1 MSSPIN
7 RFCCKQFASID
18 LQPPYR
24 VANSSHH
31 GFVCASTHLNGVSRE
46 KGSSPAKI
54 FNLLF
59 YNQAGISEQVTV
71 DDSSHQITL
80 LLLDWSKGDEY
91 ALEQLMPLVYEEL
104 RRMAR
109 NYMRRQPSGHTFQT
123 TELIHEAYLKIAGGE
138 ERHWQS
144 RNHFF
149 GVAAKAMR
157 HILVDYARSKNNQ
170 KRGGWQE
177 RVTLQENMR
186 VTNQSSEE
194 VVALDEA
201 LNRLAILDDRK
212 VRVVEMKFFAG
223 LKVAEIADVLKVSPE
238 TVKRDWSFAQT
249 WLLRELE
256 K

>member
-1 MSSPIN
+1 MTPDN
-7 RFCCKQFASID
+7 
-18 LQPPYR
+18 
-24 VANSSHH
+24 N
-31 GFVCASTHLNGVSRE
+31 
-46 KGSSPAKI
+46 
-54 FNLLF
+54 
-59 YNQAGISEQVTV
+59 
-71 DDSSHQITL
+71 SHQISL

-123 TELIHEAYLKIAGGE
+123 TDLIHEAYLKIAGGE
-138 ERHWQS
+138 QRNWQS
-144 RNHFF
+144 RSHFF

-157 HILVDYARSKNNQ
+157 HILVDYARSKNNR

-177 RVTLQENMR
+177 RVTLKENMR

-194 VVALDEA
+194 IVVLDDA
-201 LNRLAILDDRK
+201 LNRLAALDERK

-223 LKVAEIADVLKVSPE
+223 LHVAEIADVLKVSPE

>member
-1 MSSPIN
+1 MTPDN
-7 RFCCKQFASID
+7 
-18 LQPPYR
+18 
-24 VANSSHH
+24 N
-31 GFVCASTHLNGVSRE
+31 
-46 KGSSPAKI
+46 
-54 FNLLF
+54 
-59 YNQAGISEQVTV
+59 
-71 DDSSHQITL
+71 SHQISL

-123 TELIHEAYLKIAGGE
+123 TDLIHEAYLKIAGGE
-138 ERHWQS
+138 QRNWQS
-144 RNHFF
+144 RSHFF

-157 HILVDYARSKNNQ
+157 HILVDYARSKNNR

-177 RVTLQENMR
+177 RVTLKENMR

-194 VVALDEA
+194 IVALDDA
-201 LNRLAILDDRK
+201 LNRLAALDDRK

-223 LKVAEIADVLKVSPE
+223 LHVAEIADVLKVSPE

-249 WLLRELE
+249 WLLRELQ